1 MPMPG
6 ALPLLLLGCPELQA
20 LDLSRCVRVAMLT
33 FHHSSH
39 SLLELQL
46 GALLTM
52 AMLTMALLTMAML
65 TMALLT
71 MAMLT
76 MALLTMAMLAPR
88 AAARPSTDY
97 SLPTTHH
104 PLPTTHYPRTTGHC
118 AKLSRDA
125 ISAIAESC
133 EALQTLAL
141 LACNQVCCPAPS
153 LLPGTCLLLPLAS
166 NHRTDLPAAPS
177 RQLDDALL
185 LELGTGCTRLQRLH
199 LQHCELI
206 SERGA
211 FYAATSCRE
220 LRELRLCGC
229 VQLTDEEVLQ
239 ARNFGRKVSK
249 QVSKWHSSWCRFT
262 VFSLTHILAT
272 NLLAAG
278 DVRLLESTCARAAQR
293 QDGRPAAGMNVRPE
307 RSLRARRRPAN
318 RDVWTYVTTL
328 GVHGHGHGTVYVWGD
343 RRTLNG
349 PGRGNTSVALFGPPP
364 AWALG

>member
-1 MPMPG
+1 M
-6 ALPLLLLGCPELQA
+6 
-20 LDLSRCVRVAMLT
+20 R
-33 FHHSSH
+33 
-39 SLLELQL
+39 LELQP
-46 GALLTM
+46 G
-52 AMLTMALLTMAML
+52 
-65 TMALLT
+65 
-71 MAMLT
+71 
-76 MALLTMAMLAPR
+76 LAPTIHY
-88 AAARPSTDY
+88 PP
-97 SLPTTHH
+97 PTTHH
-104 PLPTTHYPRTTGHC
+104 PLSTTHYPRTTGHC

-166 NHRTDLPAAPS
+166 HHRTDLPAAPS

-249 QVSKWHSSWCRFT
+249 QVSKS
-262 VFSLTHILAT
+262 
-272 NLLAAG
+272 
-278 DVRLLESTCARAAQR
+278 E
-293 QDGRPAAGMNVRPE
+293 
-307 RSLRARRRPAN
+307 
-318 RDVWTYVTTL
+318 
-328 GVHGHGHGTVYVWGD
+328 
-343 RRTLNG
+343 
-349 PGRGNTSVALFGPPP
+349 
-364 AWALG
+364 